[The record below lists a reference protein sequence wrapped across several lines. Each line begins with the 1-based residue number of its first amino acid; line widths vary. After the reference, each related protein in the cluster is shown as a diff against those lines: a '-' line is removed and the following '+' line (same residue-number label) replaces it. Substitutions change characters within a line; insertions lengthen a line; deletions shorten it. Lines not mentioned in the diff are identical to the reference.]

1 MTSQTGIRLVLATTM
16 VALVAGA
23 VAWAAGVSTAAD
35 AMWGAGGAVAL
46 VPLLAGFVDS
56 IRQREVGLDIVAL
69 LAIGGSLALG
79 EFLTAAIIGLMLAT
93 GQALDGYAA
102 ARAERDLT
110 SLLARAP
117 KLAHRYRDG
126 VLVTVAIED
135 VAVGD
140 HLVVK
145 PGEVIPV
152 DGVVAEGVAVIDE
165 SALTGEARP
174 VERGEGDRVQSGT
187 VNGAGSL
194 QMYAT
199 ATAEHSTFAGIIRLV
214 QTARDSKAPT
224 SRLADKYALGFV
236 PLTLLLAGGAWV
248 VSGDPVRALAVLV
261 VATPCPLL
269 LAVPIA
275 VVSGISRAARRG
287 IIIKGGGV
295 LERLAVAEI
304 LIVDKTGTLTM
315 GEPRV
320 AGTVLL
326 GEWNDVGELLHLAA
340 SLDQMSNHLLATAL
354 VRAARDRG
362 LHLAFPRNV
371 TEVPGAGVSGDVE
384 GRRVSV
390 GSLDWVAGDEAGRE
404 QLLTYKR
411 QAAREPTM
419 SVFVAVDGTPA
430 GIFELDD
437 PLRTDTPRTL
447 RLLRRAGISRVV
459 MATGDHPMVAESVGA
474 ALAVDQVL
482 AERSPAEKVDA
493 VRRAVAEGTTVM
505 VGDGINDAPALAAA
519 DVGVAMGAR
528 GATSSSEAADA
539 VLVVDRLDRLAEAI
553 TIAQRSRRIAVES
566 ALLGMGLSLVAMGA
580 AAVGLLPPVAGALL
594 QEGIDVVAIL
604 SALRALRDRSFGAA
618 RPQLPADLSERLR
631 SEHEHLMPALEQL
644 EVVADR
650 LDRIPPAEAKEELE
664 RIDCFLQEDIV
675 PHEAG
680 EEREV
685 YPQLTALIGG
695 EDPLAPLSRTHGEI
709 FHLAG
714 LYHRLIEGIG
724 AEGPGTL
731 ELRDVRRVLH
741 SLHAILRLHF
751 DQEEELYLSLDDN
764 YLEARSPQ
772 S

>member
-1 MTSQTGIRLVLATTM
+1 VTSQTGTRLVLALTV
-16 VALVAGA
+16 VALAGGA
-23 VAWAAGVSTAAD
+23 VAWAIGASNGAEVAWA
-35 AMWGAGGAVAL
+35 AGGVVAL
-46 VPLLAGFVDS
+46 LPLLGGFVAS
-56 IRQREVGLDIVAL
+56 VRRREVGLDIVAL
-69 LAIGGSLALG
+69 LAIGGALALG
-79 EFLTAAIIGLMLAT
+79 EFLTSAIIGLMLAT

-110 SLLARAP
+110 ALLSRAP
-117 KLAHRYRDG
+117 KVAHRSEDG
-126 VLVTVAIED
+126 AIVTVAIEE
-135 VAVGD
+135 VVPGD

-152 DGVVAEGVAVIDE
+152 DGVIDEGVAVIDE

-194 QMYAT
+194 RMIAT
-199 ATAEHSTFAGIIRLV
+199 ASSEHSTYAGIIRLV
-214 QTARDSKAPT
+214 RAAQESKAPT
-224 SRLADKYALGFV
+224 SRLADRYALGFV
-236 PLTLLLAGGAWV
+236 PLTLLMAGAAWAI
-248 VSGDPVRALAVLV
+248 SGDPVRALAVLV

-275 VVSGISRAARRG
+275 IVSGISRAARRG

-295 LERLAVAEI
+295 LERLADADI

-315 GEPRV
+315 GQPQV
-320 AGTVLL
+320 AGAVLL
-326 GEWNDVGELLHLAA
+326 GDWNDVGELLRLAA

-354 VRAARDRG
+354 VRAARERDLR
-362 LHLAFPRNV
+362 LAFPSDV
-371 TEVPGAGVSGDVE
+371 TETAGAGVSGLVD

-390 GSLDWVAGDEAGRE
+390 GSLDWVAEDEAGRE
-404 QLLTYKR
+404 QLLAYKR
-411 QAAREPTM
+411 RAAREPTM
-419 SVFVAVDGTPA
+419 SVFVAVDGRPA
-430 GIFELDD
+430 GVFELDD

-447 RLLRRAGISRVV
+447 RLLRRAGIERVV

-553 TIAQRSRRIAVES
+553 TIAQRSRRIAAQS
-566 ALLGMGLSLVAMGA
+566 AFVGMGLSLVAMGVA
-580 AAVGLLPPVAGALL
+580 SVGLLAPVFGALL

-604 SALRALRDRSFGAA
+604 NALRALRDHDFRTA
-618 RPQLPADLSERLR
+618 RHQLPANLSVRLR
-631 SEHEHLMPALEQL
+631 SEHDHLMPALDQL

-650 LDRIPPAEAKEELE
+650 VDRISPEEAKAELDRMD
-664 RIDCFLQEDIV
+664 RFLQDEIL
-675 PHEAG
+675 PHELG

-695 EDPLAPLSRTHGEI
+695 DDPLAPLSRTHGEI

-714 LYHRLIEGIG
+714 LYHRLVEGV
-724 AEGPGTL
+724 AVEGPDTL

-751 DQEEELYLSLDDN
+751 DQEEELYLSLDDD
-764 YLEARSPQ
+764 YLESRTPVP
-772 S
+772 

>member
-1 MTSQTGIRLVLATTM
+1 MTSKTGTRLVLAL
-16 VALVAGA
+16 AVAGLVGGA
-23 VAWAAGVSTAAD
+23 VSWAVGASSAADVIWAAT
-35 AMWGAGGAVAL
+35 GAVAL
-46 VPLLAGFVDS
+46 APLILGFVES
-56 IRQREVGLDIVAL
+56 IRRREVGLDIVAL
-69 LAIGGSLALG
+69 LAIGGALALG
-79 EFLTAAIIGLMLAT
+79 EFLTTAIIGLMLAT

-110 SLLARAP
+110 ALLARAP
-117 KLAHRYRDG
+117 KVAHRFEDG
-126 VLVTVAIED
+126 SLVTIAIDD
-135 VAVGD
+135 VAPGD
-140 HLVVK
+140 RLVVK

-152 DGVVAEGVAVIDE
+152 DGVVAEGVAVVDE

-187 VNGAGSL
+187 VNAAGSL

-199 ATAEHSTFAGIIRLV
+199 ATAEHSTYAGIIRLV
-214 QTARDSKAPT
+214 KTAQESKAPT

-236 PLTLLLAGGAWV
+236 PLTLVMAGGAWV

-275 VVSGISRAARRG
+275 IVSGISRAARRG

-295 LERLAVAEI
+295 LERLAVADI
-304 LIVDKTGTLTM
+304 LIIDKTGTLTM
-315 GEPRV
+315 GQPRI
-320 AGTVLL
+320 AGAVLF

-354 VRAARDRG
+354 VKAARQRG
-362 LHLAFPRNV
+362 LHLVFPSDV
-371 TEVPGAGVSGDVE
+371 TEVPGAGVSGTVD
-384 GRRVSV
+384 GHRVSV
-390 GSLDWVAGDEAGRE
+390 GSLDWVAENEGGRKE
-404 QLLTYKR
+404 LLSYKR
-411 QAAREPTM
+411 RAAREPTM
-419 SVFVAVDGTPA
+419 GVFVAVDGVPA
-430 GIFELDD
+430 GVFELDD

-447 RLLRRAGISRVV
+447 RLLRRAGIKRVI

-474 ALAVDQVL
+474 AIAVDQVL
-482 AERSPAEKVDA
+482 AERSPEEKVDA
-493 VRRAVAEGTTVM
+493 VRRAVTEGTTVM

-553 TIAQRSRRIAVES
+553 TIAQRSRRIATQS
-566 ALLGMGLSLVAMGA
+566 ALTGMGLSLAAMVA
-580 AAVGLLPPVAGALL
+580 AAVGLLPPVFGALL
-594 QEGIDVVAIL
+594 QEGIDVIAIL
-604 SALRALRDRSFGAA
+604 IALRALRDRGFGAV

-631 SEHEHLMPALEQL
+631 AEHDHLIPALEQL
-644 EVVADR
+644 DVVADR
-650 LDRIPPAEAKEELE
+650 LDRISPAEAREELE
-664 RIDCFLQEDIV
+664 RMDRFLQEEIL
-675 PHEAG
+675 PHEAE

-695 EDPLAPLSRTHGEI
+695 DDPLAPLSRTHGEI
-709 FHLAG
+709 FHLTG
-714 LYHRLIEGIG
+714 LYHRLVEGIG
-724 AEGPGTL
+724 GEGPGPL

-751 DQEEELYLSLDDN
+751 DQEEELYLSLDDS
-764 YLEARSPQ
+764 YLDARAPVP
-772 S
+772 

>member
-1 MTSQTGIRLVLATTM
+1 VTSQTGTRLVLALTV
-16 VALVAGA
+16 VALAGGA
-23 VAWAAGVSTAAD
+23 VAWAIGAAGAAEVLW
-35 AMWGAGGAVAL
+35 AAGGVVAL
-46 VPLLAGFVDS
+46 LPLLAGFVAS
-56 IRQREVGLDIVAL
+56 VRRREVGLDIVAL
-69 LAIGGSLALG
+69 LAIGGALALG
-79 EFLTAAIIGLMLAT
+79 EFLTSAIIGLMLAT

-110 SLLARAP
+110 ALLSRAP
-117 KLAHRYRDG
+117 KVAHRSQDG
-126 VLVTVAIED
+126 TIVTVPIEE
-135 VAVGD
+135 VVPGD

-152 DGVVAEGVAVIDE
+152 DGVIDEGVAVIDE

-194 QMYAT
+194 QMIAT
-199 ATAEHSTFAGIIRLV
+199 ASAEHSTYAGIIRLV
-214 QTARDSKAPT
+214 RTAQESKAPT
-224 SRLADKYALGFV
+224 SRLADRYALGFV
-236 PLTLLLAGGAWV
+236 PLTLLMAGAAWV

-275 VVSGISRAARRG
+275 IVSGISRAARRG

-295 LERLAVAEI
+295 LERLAEARI

-315 GEPRV
+315 GQPRV
-320 AGTVLL
+320 AGAVLL
-326 GEWNDVGELLHLAA
+326 GDWNDVGELLQLAA

-354 VRAARDRG
+354 VRAARERE
-362 LHLAFPRNV
+362 LHLAFPSDV
-371 TEVPGAGVSGDVE
+371 TETAGAGVSGLVD

-390 GSLDWVAGDEAGRE
+390 GSLDWVAEDEVGRE
-404 QLLTYKR
+404 QLLAYKR
-411 QAAREPTM
+411 RAAREPTM
-419 SVFVAVDGTPA
+419 SVFVSVDGRPA
-430 GIFELDD
+430 GVFELDD
-437 PLRTDTPRTL
+437 PLRADTPRTL
-447 RLLRRAGISRVV
+447 RLLRRAGIERVV

-553 TIAQRSRRIAVES
+553 TIAQRSRRIAAQS
-566 ALLGMGLSLVAMGA
+566 AFVGMGMSLVAMGVA
-580 AAVGLLPPVAGALL
+580 SVGLLPPVFGALL
-594 QEGIDVVAIL
+594 QEGIDVIAIL
-604 SALRALRDRSFGAA
+604 NALRALRGHDFRSA
-618 RPQLPADLSERLR
+618 RHRLPANLSVRLR
-631 SEHEHLMPALEQL
+631 TEHDHLMPALDQL

-650 LDRIPPAEAKEELE
+650 VDRISPEEAKSELDRMD
-664 RIDCFLQEDIV
+664 RFLQDEIL
-675 PHEAG
+675 PHELG

-695 EDPLAPLSRTHGEI
+695 DDPLAPLSRTHGEI

-714 LYHRLIEGIG
+714 LYHRLVEGVAID
-724 AEGPGTL
+724 GPDTL

-751 DQEEELYLSLDDN
+751 DQEEELYLSLDDG
-764 YLEARSPQ
+764 YLESRTPVP
-772 S
+772 